1 MKKTT
6 LTILTILILA
16 LTACSGTS
24 NTSSSTPLQPTDGTA
39 PELSTVSKLVVGS
52 FKLEDTDLAITSE
65 QAIELLPVWQ
75 VYQEVSTS
83 DTAAQA
89 EIDALIEQAQETL
102 TSKQMD
108 AINAM
113 NLTQQDVFTIM
124 QERGIQ
130 FGGGQNIDRGSGSQN
145 GDIPSGGFQGG
156 GGFPGGD
163 GGFPGGAPPDGGGFP
178 GGDFGGGAPQ
188 GLSEDQIATAQ
199 ASRPAGRGNTIPPML
214 INALIELLKL
224 KAGS

>member
-1 MKKTT
+1 MKKAT

-24 NTSSSTPLQPTDGTA
+24 NTPSSTPLQLTDGTA
-39 PELSTVSKLVVGS
+39 PELSTASKLVVGS
-52 FKLEDTDLAITSE
+52 FKLEETDLAITSE
-65 QAIELLPVWQ
+65 QAVALLPVWQ

-89 EIDALIEQAQETL
+89 EIDALIEQIQETL
-102 TSKQMD
+102 TTEQMD

-130 FGGGQNIDRGSGSQN
+130 FGGGQNIEPGKAG
-145 GDIPSGGFQGG
+145 IKTVIFQAAVFRAG
-156 GGFPGGD
+156 
-163 GGFPGGAPPDGGGFP
+163 
-178 GGDFGGGAPQ
+178 
-188 GLSEDQIATAQ
+188 E
-199 ASRPAGRGNTIPPML
+199 ASRAAEGEAFPVGRLLMAEGSPAVILEAEPRKG
-214 INALIELLKL
+214 
-224 KAGS
+224 

>member
-1 MKKTT
+1 MKKIS
-6 LTILTILILA
+6 LMILTIFILI

-24 NTSSSTPLQPTDGTA
+24 NTSPSTSGQSTDIAAT
-39 PELSTVSKLVVGS
+39 ELPTVSKLVVGS

-130 FGGGQNIDRGSGSQN
+130 FGGDQNIDRGSGSQN

-156 GGFPGGD
+156 EGFPGGG

-178 GGDFGGGAPQ
+178 GGDFGGEAPQ

-199 ASRPAGRGNTIPPML
+199 ASRPAGGGNTVPPML
-214 INALIELLKL
+214 INALIELLKSR
-224 KAGS
+224 AGS

>member
-24 NTSSSTPLQPTDGTA
+24 NTSPSASGQSTDIAAT
-39 PELSTVSKLVVGS
+39 ELSTESKLIIGS
-52 FKLEDTDLAITSE
+52 FKLEETDLAITPE
-65 QAIELLPVWQ
+65 QAAELLPLWQ
-75 VYQEVSTS
+75 VYQQLGTS

-102 TSKQMD
+102 TSEQMD

-199 ASRPAGRGNTIPPML
+199 ASRPAGGGNTVPPML
-214 INALIELLKL
+214 INALIEMLKS
-224 KAGS
+224 KASS